1 MLVSKHAWK
10 WIIVAILMSGLAHA
24 AEPVSKAPSKSK
36 ASSAAKKTNAK
47 KVKPKS
53 EGESQAEK
61 PVDMAARLAL
71 AKGNACLTC
80 HGVDKKIIGPAFKE
94 IASRY
99 KGDSSARVGLIKKV
113 KEGGGGVWGSV
124 PMPPNPQVSD
134 EDVKTLV
141 SWVLAQ

>member
-1 MLVSKHAWK
+1 MIKHAWK
-10 WIIVAILMSGLAHA
+10 LALITALMGGWAHA
-24 AEPVSKAPSKSK
+24 ADPVSKAPVKSK
-36 ASSAAKKTNAK
+36 ASTVSKKTNAK

-53 EGESQAEK
+53 ESESQAEK
-61 PVDMAARLAL
+61 PVDMAAGLAL

-94 IASRY
+94 IALRY
-99 KGDSSARVGLIKKV
+99 KSDSTARAGLIKKV

-124 PMPPNPQVSD
+124 PMPPNPQVSE

>member
-1 MLVSKHAWK
+1 MVAML
-10 WIIVAILMSGLAHA
+10 LSGWAHA
-24 AEPVSKAPSKSK
+24 ADPVSKAPVKSK
-36 ASSAAKKTNAK
+36 ASTVSKKTNAK
-47 KVKPKS
+47 KVKPKDGS
-53 EGESQAEK
+53 ETQPAAEK
-61 PVDMAARLAL
+61 PVDMAAGLAL

-94 IASRY
+94 IALRY
-99 KGDSSARVGLIKKV
+99 KSDSTARAGLIKKV